1 MYKLIQVRYR
11 NQREGTVDDVT
22 LSELIAS
29 GKIKQFYRPS
39 EDRWVDVEYDLI
51 RMNKNG
57 YRGPERRASLRE
69 KKEKKPADFLSR
81 LRNRNVPEKPL
92 TAKEWFEKG
101 FALLHS
107 KGDCYEAIRSLAIS
121 IQLDPTNS
129 RAYLNRGMAYERMNN
144 LQQAIEDYSRAIELS
159 PQDAKVYY
167 IRGALLWRLEKES
180 EAIADMKVAAD
191 LHYRLAIDFLKHEG
205 ITPYWSQ

>member
-1 MYKLIQVRYR
+1 M
-11 NQREGTVDDVT
+11 
-22 LSELIAS
+22 
-29 GKIKQFYRPS
+29 
-39 EDRWVDVEYDLI
+39 
-51 RMNKNG
+51 
-57 YRGPERRASLRE
+57 
-69 KKEKKPADFLSR
+69 SR
-81 LRNRNVPEKPL
+81 LRNRSAPEKPL

-101 FALLHS
+101 FALLYS
-107 KGDCYEAIRSLAIS
+107 KGDCYEAIRALAVS
-121 IQLDPTNS
+121 IQLDPTNA

-191 LHYRLAIDFLKHEG
+191 LHYRLAINFLKHEG
-205 ITPYWSQ
+205 ITP